1 LDKIRQC
8 LKHYAS
14 PPPDSGFTRGAIRRA
29 VFPIVCAD
37 HCVHLL
43 GMDLAEVVQDGRKLA
58 EVLEYGYQLYKYDM
72 VLVFSDPYVEAQA
85 LGCPVKFSPAP
96 TLLGPKSNQAID
108 RTDEIIKAAEILKQ
122 KVDVPV
128 FVSIKGPFSLGS
140 FLIGMESFL
149 KDLIAAPKKAEA
161 VINRALKFQIGYL
174 ERLLSI
180 GANIFIGDPVAS
192 SSVLSP
198 KLFERFA
205 FKSLQILI
213 KKIKENR
220 LIAGVHVCGETKP
233 IIQLLDE
240 LGADI
245 LSIEDI
251 TPKTRTLKMGGV
263 STDTILTGDK
273 TKIKSEIRQA
283 FNEPYLILATSCDV
297 PTTTDS
303 KNIKL
308 MMEMAHVQNND

>member
-1 LDKIRQC
+1 MTALSMDNIIKVINKER
-8 LKHYAS
+8 K
-14 PPPDSGFTRGAIRRA
+14 TA

-37 HCVHLL
+37 HCAHLL
-43 GMDLAEVVQDGRKLA
+43 NMDLAEVARDGVKLA
-58 EVLEYGYQLYKYDM
+58 RVLEFGYQLYQYDM

-96 TLLGPKSNQAID
+96 TLLGPRSNKMLD
-108 RTDEIIKAAEILKQ
+108 RTDEIIKAAEILKR

-128 FVSIKGPFSLGS
+128 FVSIKGPFSLAS
-140 FLIGMESFL
+140 FLTGMESFL

-161 VINRALKFQIGYL
+161 VINQALEFQLSYL
-174 ERLLSI
+174 ERLLKI
-180 GANIFIGDPVAS
+180 GANIFLGDPVAS
-192 SSVLSP
+192 SSVISP
-198 KLFERFA
+198 ILFERFA
-205 FKSLQILI
+205 FKPLQILI
-213 KKIKENR
+213 EKIKENG

-233 IIQLLDE
+233 IIPMLDE

-263 STDTILTGDK
+263 ATDTILSGNETR
-273 TKIKSEIRQA
+273 IKSEIKQA
-283 FNEPYLILATSCDV
+283 RNEPYLILATSCDV
-297 PTTTDS
+297 PATTDS

-308 MMEMAHVQNND
+308 MMELAHAENND